1 MRKFFS
7 KSLFSQ
13 RRFRL
18 NLLQVVL
25 MSFKVSSSILSC
37 DSYFILS
44 WFKFSDCRFLAFFN
58 RGSLPVLMKYFSFY
72 FLIFNNNMLNGRR
85 FLIWLLCEN
94 WEFIFHISESLVSCD
109 NLWRSRV
116 LNDSWFRFL
125 KALFV
130 SFEYFKCIQ
139 SILLSSWLSFMT
151 ITSLFTIFF
160 FFLWNGR
167 ARNRLGLFLNDVIFL
182 AGIQRSKITSPKVIS
197 HGYVPLYIIYTLKS
211 SFIFL
216 N

>member
-1 MRKFFS
+1 MRKFFC

-13 RRFRL
+13 WGFGF
-18 NLLQVVL
+18 NLFQVVL
-25 MSFKVSSSILSC
+25 MSFKVCSSILSC
-37 DSYFILS
+37 DSNFILS

-130 SFEYFKCIQ
+130 SFEYFEGIQ
-139 SILLSSWLSFMT
+139 SILLSCWLSFMT

-160 FFLWNGR
+160 FLLWHGW
-167 ARNRLGLFLNDVIFL
+167 ARNRLGFFLDDVIFL
-182 AGIQRSKITSPKVIS
+182 ARIQRSEIASSKVIS

-211 SFIFL
+211 SFVFL